1 MKYRHMLCIAA
12 LVSGIS
18 PASADAASIFRNF
31 SINASDFVFDYGPTS
46 PPPKEDV
53 FLHFTVAFHNT
64 LDINATS
71 DALTVNS
78 FNLPSSVQ
86 YAYNKEFD
94 QFIIATNPFINGCA
108 LPANSFCGVIDKVSS
123 LNPSLRF
130 FEQVT
135 TAGGIAT
142 SRKFSFHVTEA
153 GVVPEPATWLMII
166 AGFGMVGAA
175 VRRKKLGRGLS
186 SWPEFAGAFA

>member
-1 MKYRHMLCIAA
+1 MKFLHMLYIGA
-12 LVSGIS
+12 LIGGIS
-18 PASADAASIFRNF
+18 STRADAASIFRNF

-64 LDINATS
+64 LDISATNA
-71 DALTVNS
+71 ALIVNS

-94 QFIIATNPFINGCA
+94 QFIIATDPFVNGCA

-175 VRRKKLGRGLS
+175 VRQQKLGRRLS
-186 SWPEFAGAFA
+186 S